1 MFPDEESARLWFEAQ
16 IWPHGVVC
24 PRCGAQDRVSE
35 VPRHNPM
42 PYHCGDCRKYFSV
55 RIGTAL
61 EQSRV
66 PLRKW
71 AIAAYL
77 LATSLK
83 GVSSLRLHRDLKVTQ
98 KTAWYMLHRLRE
110 SWAHERP
117 ELFQGP
123 VESDET
129 YFGGKK
135 KNMPLWKRKEMGTTV
150 RGLHG
155 KVAVHGVLDRPT
167 KQVVATVLPT
177 N

>member
-155 KVAVHGVLDRPT
+155 KVAVHGVLNRPT